1 MAEVRDFSAYAG
13 KLNSKKKSGASGRQ
27 TSYKEKIRSHKLKVF
42 IRAVVIAVSCTVLVS
57 VVYISWRDKV
67 YSEAITVKGVPI
79 SIEDDTRIVSL
90 GGHMVRCSKDG
101 VSCYDSAGKAL
112 WTQPYQMQNP
122 KARTCMNSI
131 AIGDDNGHE
140 IYVCDIN
147 GLLGKVDTNMPVRD
161 FCVSS
166 QGVVAAVL
174 DGEDVAWIYLYSAQG
189 EELARFKTTMKGY
202 GYPQKISLSPNGQL
216 LCVSYL
222 GPENGR
228 VMTKVAFYNFGDV
241 GKNVSEHLVS
251 SYNYDNS
258 VAPFVQFMSA
268 DKAFSV
274 STDKI
279 MFYSG
284 AQKPEKQAEE
294 VIEDDEIRSVRY
306 NDSYVGLVFAEASDK
321 GAYRLQVYNTAG
333 SRVLTTY
340 FDIDSAEIV
349 FSNKQIIIYN
359 QNEYLIKDMNGRI
372 KYQGEFEEPVRTMIP
387 TGSKSNFILATRES
401 IDTLVLK

>member
-1 MAEVRDFSAYAG
+1 M
-13 KLNSKKKSGASGRQ
+13 
-27 TSYKEKIRSHKLKVF
+27 
-42 IRAVVIAVSCTVLVS
+42 
-57 VVYISWRDKV
+57 
-67 YSEAITVKGVPI
+67 
-79 SIEDDTRIVSL
+79 
-90 GGHMVRCSKDG
+90 
-101 VSCYDSAGKAL
+101 
-112 WTQPYQMQNP
+112 
-122 KARTCMNSI
+122 
-131 AIGDDNGHE
+131 
-140 IYVCDIN
+140 
-147 GLLGKVDTNMPVRD
+147 
-161 FCVSS
+161 
-166 QGVVAAVL
+166 
-174 DGEDVAWIYLYSAQG
+174 
-189 EELARFKTTMKGY
+189 
-202 GYPQKISLSPNGQL
+202 
-216 LCVSYL
+216 SYL

-333 SRVLTTY
+333 NRVLTTY